1 LWRSWR
7 SRRRGRSRTVLPK
20 SLAEVATPKAKGTKR
35 PRDPAA
41 AQAAHEGEEFEEG
54 SVDLKVLAVV

>member
-1 LWRSWR
+1 
-7 SRRRGRSRTVLPK
+7 
-20 SLAEVATPKAKGTKR
+20 VATPKAKGTKR